1 MASDRFSRKT
11 GSAYDLPEPS
21 YDEALV
27 SVAKG
32 TPGGELLRRYW
43 HPVALASEVKDLPV
57 QLRALGE
64 DLILFRT
71 PAGKIG
77 AVHPRCAHRGT
88 SLFYGKVEE
97 RGIRCCYHGW
107 LFDTEGRCLEQPCE
121 PQGGLKRENYR
132 QPWYPAEERYGLVF
146 AYMGPLAK
154 RPPLPRYD
162 VLENLGEDR
171 FIVADGNSIGS
182 GGPERMPCNW
192 FQTHENVMDPF
203 HVFVLHSTFSSNQ
216 FNDMMAVPP
225 EISFDTTEYGLYSV
239 QLRKFDD
246 GSMLRRITELVL
258 PNIRIVA
265 DPFLRSFTKAQ
276 NVAWALPIDQ
286 TNTRIF
292 TVFAWPKDEPVPA
305 RFNRNPMYGGKTW
318 VELDAEGHQR
328 RPGDFEAQVSQG
340 PITYHSEEQ
349 LATSDRGVAM
359 FRKLF
364 RQAVKDVQDGKD
376 PLNTAAKGEF
386 TVKVRAGNYLLPQ
399 AALAGE

>member
-1 MASDRFSRKT
+1 MANERSVRRT
-11 GSAYDLPEPS
+11 GSAYDLPPPTH
-21 YDEALV
+21 DETLV

-43 HPVALASEVKDLPV
+43 HPVALSAEIKDLPV
-57 QLRALGE
+57 QVRALGE
-64 DLILFRT
+64 DVILFRT

-77 AVHPRCAHRGT
+77 AMHPRCAHRGT
-88 SLFYGKVEE
+88 NLFYGKVEE

-146 AYMGPLAK
+146 AYLGPLEK
-154 RPPLPRYD
+154 EPPLPRFD
-162 VLENLGEDR
+162 TLENLGEDR
-171 FIVADGNSIGS
+171 FLVASGDSIGS

-203 HVFVLHSTFSSNQ
+203 HVFVLHSTFSTKQ

-225 EISFDTTEYGLYSV
+225 EISFGASEHGCYSV
-239 QLRKFDD
+239 QLRRFDD
-246 GSMLRRITELVL
+246 GTMLRRITEIVL

-265 DPFLRSFTKAQ
+265 DPFLRSFGKG
-276 NVAWALPIDQ
+276 NSVAWALPIDA

-292 TVFAWPKDEPVPA
+292 TVFAWPKSEPVPA

-318 VELDAEGHQR
+318 VELDAAGHQR
-328 RPGDFEAQVSQG
+328 MPGDFEAQVSQG
-340 PITYHSEEQ
+340 PITFHSEEQ
-349 LATSDRGVAM
+349 LATSDRGVALY
-359 FRKLF
+359 RKLF
-364 RQAVKDVQDGKD
+364 RQAVKDVEEGRD
-376 PLNTAAKGEF
+376 PPNTQGSEI
-386 TVKVRAGNYLLPQ
+386 TIKVQAGNYLMPQ